1 LRIAIAHSVL
11 KIAAKKHNIDR
22 IRRIVREARMKGAK
36 AIILPSMINYGPF
49 VSFMSPVQAKNTIKN
64 HAERIPMGSTI
75 NTLTHL
81 ASSHG
86 LFILTG
92 PMIERAGPRVFL
104 TSVAIS
110 PTGIVI
116 SKYRKI
122 VLDPG
127 DKNLG
132 ISSGKSF
139 MIVNLKEKIG
149 IMSENDIFYP
159 EIARGLLLNGATVF
173 TAFLR
178 IEPAF
183 DDRIRKVLEARSI
196 ENNVPVIAIG
206 GVAKG
211 HEQILGETPSLII
224 DPVEGILEEIRLLS
238 DNTLEQEEKVVLLEL
253 KGNISEDKNKK
264 MLIKELN
271 TILYKNLKKNKH

>member
-1 LRIAIAHSVL
+1 MRIAIAHSVL

-132 ISSGKSF
+132 ISAGKSF

-178 IEPAF
+178 VEPAF
-183 DDRIRKVLEARSI
+183 DDRVRKVLEARSI
-196 ENNVPVIAIG
+196 ENNVPIIAIG

-253 KGNISEDKNKK
+253 KGNIGEDKNKK